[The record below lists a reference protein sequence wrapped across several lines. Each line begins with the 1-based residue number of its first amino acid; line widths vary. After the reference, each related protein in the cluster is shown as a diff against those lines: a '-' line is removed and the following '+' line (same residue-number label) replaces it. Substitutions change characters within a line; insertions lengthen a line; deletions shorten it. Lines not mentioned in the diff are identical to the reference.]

1 MKLWKVRRDLY
12 RGARLL
18 GDVQAIEKGP
28 TAVVKRVERR
38 WLWRL
43 VGRLLNKVM
52 R

>member
-1 MKLWKVRRDLY
+1 MKLWRVRRELY
-12 RGARLL
+12 RGARLI
-18 GDVQAIEKGP
+18 GDLEAVDRGP

-43 VGRLLNKVM
+43 VGRVLNKVT